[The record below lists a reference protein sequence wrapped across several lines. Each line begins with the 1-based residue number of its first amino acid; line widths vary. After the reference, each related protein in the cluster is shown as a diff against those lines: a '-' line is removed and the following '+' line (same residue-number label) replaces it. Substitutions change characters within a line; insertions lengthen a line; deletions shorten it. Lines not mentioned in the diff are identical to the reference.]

1 MKDKKML
8 LITILVLAIILAGSK
23 LILDKFGSNYAGNQ
37 LVIEENAG
45 TVESNKNSADSN
57 SNTDAD
63 AGSDGSY
70 DNTSTDDSANLEL
83 APDFTVYDTNGN
95 AVSLSDYIG
104 KPTVV
109 NFWASWC
116 GPCMREMPDFQKL
129 YDELGSEVNFLM
141 VNMTDGSR
149 ETVNRASGF
158 IKGEGYTFPVF
169 YDTEQDAAATYAV
182 YSIPATYFV
191 DADGNGVAYASGAID
206 EATLRKGI
214 SMIR

>member
-8 LITILVLAIILAGSK
+8 LIIVLVLAVILAGSK
-23 LILDKFGSNYAGNQ
+23 LILDKFGPNYAGNQ
-37 LVIEENAG
+37 LVVEENAG
-45 TVESNKNSADSN
+45 TVESN
-57 SNTDAD
+57 TDNA
-63 AGSDGSY
+63 
-70 DNTSTDDSANLEL
+70 STDDSANLEL
-83 APDFTVYDTNGN
+83 APDFTVYDINGN
-95 AVSLSDYIG
+95 PVNLSDYIG

-169 YDTEQDAAATYAV
+169 YDTDQNAATTYAV
-182 YSIPATYFV
+182 YSIPATYFI
-191 DADGNGVAYASGAID
+191 DAAGNGVAYATGAID

>member
-8 LITILVLAIILAGSK
+8 LITVLVLAIILAGSK
-23 LILDKFGSNYAGNQ
+23 LILDKFGSNYSGNQ
-37 LVIEENAG
+37 LVVEENAG
-45 TVESNKNSADSN
+45 TVESNKNSTDSN
-57 SNTDAD
+57 INTDAD
-63 AGSDGSY
+63 AGSNVSD
-70 DNTSTDDSANLEL
+70 DNTSADDSSTLEL
-83 APDFTVYDTNGN
+83 APDFTVYDINGN
-95 AVSLSDYIG
+95 AVNLSDYIG

-129 YDELGSEVNFLM
+129 YDELGSEINFLM

-169 YDTEQDAAATYAV
+169 YDTQQDAATTYAV

-191 DADGNGVAYASGAID
+191 DAAGNGVAYASGAID
-206 EATLRKGI
+206 EATLRKGVD
-214 SMIR
+214 MIK